1 MVSCNDGWMERYK
14 EVWPAAL
21 VAGASFAISQYLTS
35 NFIGPEL
42 PDVTS
47 AIVSIVATTVFL
59 KYWKP
64 KNVMKTVELGE
75 VVSIITYKW
84 LK

>member
-1 MVSCNDGWMERYK
+1 
-14 EVWPAAL
+14 PAAL
-21 VAGASFAISQYLTS
+21 VAGASFAISQYLSS

-64 KNVMKTVELGE
+64 KNVMKTVELDE
-75 VVSIITYKW
+75 VVSSSHISAQV
-84 LK
+84 LKAWAPLINLC